1 MVAVRNSRRS
11 WRISAR
17 SACRVCESVEP
28 PWQTPAARRI
38 RRATA
43 KSIHRRINASQWHC
57 IQVPHGLCAGQEA
70 RKITSL
76 PNLMASPFHIISNA
90 ATVAVPPPTAHPRPE
105 WLRVKF
111 FGGERYQDLKRIMRT
126 LDLHTVCE
134 SARCPNMGECW
145 EYGTATFMI
154 LGDICTR
161 ACGFCAVPS
170 GKPVGPPDEGE
181 PFRVAEAVAK
191 MGLRYA
197 VVTSVNRD
205 DQPDGGAHIFAR
217 TIEEIRRRV
226 PGCKVEVLIPDF
238 RGDWNALAVV
248 LAVRP
253 DILNHNTET
262 VPRLYRQVR
271 KGAIYERS
279 LELLR
284 RSKQAHPEVPTK
296 SGLMLGLGERKEEV
310 LATLEDLVAQGT
322 DILTLGQYL
331 QPTRDH
337 LPVVRYVHPDEFA
350 EFKVRGEAMG
360 LKHVEAGPVVRS
372 SYHAFEQPESA
383 HKA

>member
-1 MVAVRNSRRS
+1 
-11 WRISAR
+11 
-17 SACRVCESVEP
+17 
-28 PWQTPAARRI
+28 
-38 RRATA
+38 
-43 KSIHRRINASQWHC
+43 
-57 IQVPHGLCAGQEA
+57 
-70 RKITSL
+70 
-76 PNLMASPFHIISNA
+76 MASPFHIIANSP
-90 ATVAVPPPTAHPRPE
+90 VPPVPPPDAHPRPD

-111 FGGERYQDLKRIMRT
+111 FGGERFQDLKRLMRT

-145 EYGTATFMI
+145 EHGAATFMI

-170 GKPVGPPDEGE
+170 GKPAGPPDEGE
-181 PFRVAEAVAK
+181 PYRVADAVAK

-217 TIEEIRRRV
+217 TIEEIRGRV

-238 RGDWNALAVV
+238 RGDWNALGIV
-248 LAVRP
+248 LAAQP
-253 DILNHNTET
+253 DVLNHNTET

-271 KGAIYERS
+271 KGAVYERS

-284 RSKQAHPEVPTK
+284 RSKEAHPEVPTK
-296 SGLMLGLGERKEEV
+296 TGMMLGLGEEKEEV
-310 LATLEDLVAQGT
+310 VATMRELAAQGT
-322 DILTLGQYL
+322 NILTLGQYL
-331 QPTRDH
+331 QPTREH

-350 EFKVRGEAMG
+350 EYKILGEAMG
-360 LKHVEAGPVVRS
+360 FKHVESGPLVRS
-372 SYHAFEQPESA
+372 SYHAFDQAESA
-383 HKA
+383 AK

>member
-1 MVAVRNSRRS
+1 
-11 WRISAR
+11 
-17 SACRVCESVEP
+17 
-28 PWQTPAARRI
+28 
-38 RRATA
+38 
-43 KSIHRRINASQWHC
+43 
-57 IQVPHGLCAGQEA
+57 
-70 RKITSL
+70 
-76 PNLMASPFHIISNA
+76 MASPFNIIANSNPSLPLNPD
-90 ATVAVPPPTAHPRPE
+90 THPRPD

-111 FGGERYQDLKRIMRT
+111 LGGDRYHNLKRVMRT

-145 EYGTATFMI
+145 EHGTATFMI

-170 GKPVGPPDEGE
+170 GKPAGPPDEDE
-181 PFRVAEAVAK
+181 PLRVAEAVAH

-217 TIEEIRRRV
+217 TIQEIRNRV

-238 RGDWNALAVV
+238 RGDWNALDTV
-248 LAVRP
+248 LAVKP

-271 KGAIYERS
+271 KGALYERS

-284 RSKQAHPEVPTK
+284 RAKQSHPDVPTK
-296 SGLMLGLGERKEEV
+296 TGMMLGLGEQKEEV
-310 LATLEDLVAQGT
+310 LETMRELAAQGT
-322 DILTLGQYL
+322 DIFTLGQYL
-331 QPTRDH
+331 QPTREH
-337 LPVVRYVHPDEFA
+337 LPVIRFVHPGEFA
-350 EFKVRGEAMG
+350 EYKVLGEEMG
-360 LKHVEAGPVVRS
+360 FKHVESGSLVRS
-372 SYHAFEQPESA
+372 SYHAFDQAESA
-383 HKA
+383 IR

>member
-1 MVAVRNSRRS
+1 
-11 WRISAR
+11 
-17 SACRVCESVEP
+17 
-28 PWQTPAARRI
+28 
-38 RRATA
+38 
-43 KSIHRRINASQWHC
+43 
-57 IQVPHGLCAGQEA
+57 
-70 RKITSL
+70 
-76 PNLMASPFHIISNA
+76 MASPFHIIANSPA
-90 ATVAVPPPTAHPRPE
+90 PPVPPPDAHPRPD

-111 FGGERYQDLKRIMRT
+111 FGGERFQDLKRLMRT

-145 EYGTATFMI
+145 EHGAATFMI

-170 GKPVGPPDEGE
+170 GKPAGPPDEGE
-181 PFRVAEAVAK
+181 PYRVADAVAK

-217 TIEEIRRRV
+217 TIEEIRGRV

-238 RGDWNALAVV
+238 RGDWNALGIV
-248 LAVRP
+248 LAAQP
-253 DILNHNTET
+253 DVLNHNTET

-271 KGAIYERS
+271 KGAVYERS

-284 RSKQAHPEVPTK
+284 RSKEAHPEVPTK
-296 SGLMLGLGERKEEV
+296 TGMMLGLGEEKEEV
-310 LATLEDLVAQGT
+310 VATMRELAAQGT
-322 DILTLGQYL
+322 NILTLGQYL
-331 QPTRDH
+331 QPTREH

-350 EFKVRGEAMG
+350 EYKILGEAMG
-360 LKHVEAGPVVRS
+360 FKHVESGPLVRS
-372 SYHAFEQPESA
+372 SYHAFDQAESA
-383 HKA
+383 AK